1 MVVTTPLRPVT
12 KIIFSLLYS
21 LKSQNSLRSDSWLF
35 KLFLAVGKKLFFLRH
50 RANAPLSPPSL
61 PCREVTVV
69 LSGSRQRNYFTV
81 KVKSSAY
88 GKPPPSDQVNARHA
102 GSQSCREVTAVK
114 ASRPV
119 RPRSAYRLFCEKG
132 GLDRISF
139 SWRRGVGLL
148 IGALGLLR

>member
-81 KVKSSAY
+81 KVKRFAY
-88 GKPPPSDQVNARHA
+88 GNSSSPCPGYLVVASHPTQPRSNLKWKLVKVSW
-102 GSQSCREVTAVK
+102 CREGIMVGGK
-114 ASRPV
+114 RILEV
-119 RPRSAYRLFCEKG
+119 RCG
-132 GLDRISF
+132 GG
-139 SWRRGVGLL
+139 WQ
-148 IGALGLLR
+148 